1 MPSLHPAWRIIG
13 LLLAVVFLGL
23 AIGGIVRGR
32 FDDPETGL
40 LERGRNPV
48 AFWLSALGL
57 VLMGAYLL
65 VVALGLTT
73 PWLAGPGR

>member
-1 MPSLHPAWRIIG
+1 MIG

-23 AIGGIVRGR
+23 AVGGIVRGR
-32 FDDPETGL
+32 FDDPETL

-65 VVALGLTT
+65 VVALGLTL
-73 PWLAGPGR
+73 PRLAGPGR